1 MTTMGEPRAPLQF
14 RTDLPAVPAPPG
26 FEDAC
31 AEQGIAFEPGDLDRL
46 GRFLAMLLDAN
57 QQVNLTAI
65 KDPADAWSRHILD
78 ALTLLPVLAEI
89 PEGARVAD
97 IGSGGGVP
105 GVPLAI
111 AMPHLHFTLVE
122 ATEKKAQFLR
132 AASEALVLANV
143 TVLNERAEALGQM
156 RGGTGGHREGYDAV
170 TARALG
176 PLAVAAELTVPLAT
190 VGGIVL
196 LVKGQKAEEEL
207 REASGAIGLL
217 GARHAGT
224 IDTPTGK
231 IVVLEKASRT
241 PRDYP
246 RRPGIPK
253 QKPLTSP

>member
-1 MTTMGEPRAPLQF
+1 MATNDEPRAPLQF
-14 RTDLPAVPAPPG
+14 VTDLPALPAPAE
-26 FEDAC
+26 FEADC

-46 GRFLAMLLDAN
+46 GRFLAVLLAAN
-57 QQVNLTAI
+57 ERVNLTAI
-65 KDPADAWSRHILD
+65 TDPADAWQRHILD
-78 ALTLLPVLAEI
+78 ALTLLPVLSDL

-105 GVPLAI
+105 GIPLAI
-111 AMPHLHFTLVE
+111 AMPHLAFTLVE

-132 AASEALVLANV
+132 AAADALALSNV

-176 PLAVAAELTVPLAT
+176 PLAVAAELTVPLT
-190 VGGIVL
+190 KVGGIVL

-207 REASGAIGLL
+207 RESAQAVGLL

-224 IDTPTGK
+224 VDTPTGK

-253 QKPLTSP
+253 QRPLSGA

>member
-1 MTTMGEPRAPLQF
+1 MTTKGEARAPLEF
-14 RTDLPAVPAPPG
+14 RTDLPALPAPAG

-46 GRFLAMLLDAN
+46 GRFLAMLLAAN
-57 QQVNLTAI
+57 EQVNLTAI
-65 KDPADAWSRHILD
+65 KDADDAWHRHILD
-78 ALTLLPVLAEI
+78 ALTLLPVLSDL
-89 PEGARVAD
+89 PESSRVAD

-105 GVPLAI
+105 GIPLAI
-111 AMPHLHFTLVE
+111 AMPHLSFTLVE

-132 AASEALVLANV
+132 AASHALNLPNV
-143 TVLNERAEALGQM
+143 TVLNDRAEALGQM

-176 PLAVAAELTVPLAT
+176 PLAVAAELTVPLVT
-190 VGGIVL
+190 VGGIAL
-196 LVKGQKAEEEL
+196 LVKGQKADEEL
-207 REASGAIGLL
+207 REASHAIGLL

-224 IDTPTGK
+224 VDTPTGK

-241 PRDYP
+241 PRDFP

-253 QKPLTSP
+253 QRPLSGA